1 MTLRKIDGFVVDGIL
16 EEEVRYETVVTDY
29 PIESGGKA
37 SDHIENA
44 TPVLT
49 MTFIVSDTPIGEVA
63 KQRSADTIPSN
74 EAKRYLLE
82 LRAARRPFTV
92 EGVTG
97 TYPLMVFSD
106 LSEPRDSE
114 SGDALVMEAEFRQL
128 RIEEVRREV
137 VRGPAN
143 LGHRPAAWRDG
154 PPGWLCP
161 DLVVILG
168 DPAANAAKKCRKVV
182 SRRKR
187 EGGGYGDGVLTFADT
202 GVALNYDELSQYWN
216 QKGSA
221 TGGGALDANGNVIE
235 GATLP
240 SKLTYDPRYGA
251 VRRNVVASGGR
262 INVVATPATPA
273 ELKVLQEYGE
283 AQNRQADVTNTIFG
297 GAGDKLF
304 TGPR

>member
-1 MTLRKIDGFVVDGIL
+1 MTLRKIDGFVVDGVL
-16 EEEVRYETVVTDY
+16 EEEVRYETTVTDY

-97 TYPLMVFSD
+97 TYPLMVFAS

-187 EGGGYGDGVLTFADT
+187 EGAGYGESIYVFADT
-202 GVALNYDELSQYWN
+202 GVALNYQELADYFN
-216 QKGSA
+216 QQSSRSA
-221 TGGGALDANGNVIE
+221 GGALDGSGTGTAPLSSQL
-235 GATLP
+235 A
-240 SKLTYDPRYGA
+240 YDPRYGA
-251 VRRNVVASGGR
+251 VRRGVYANRGNLS
-262 INVVATPATPA
+262 VVATPATPA
-273 ELKVLQEYGE
+273 ELQVLQEYGE

>member
-1 MTLRKIDGFVVDGIL
+1 MTLRKIDGFVLDGIL
-16 EEEVRYETVVTDY
+16 EEEVTYETEVTEY
-29 PIESGGKA
+29 PIESGGRA
-37 SDHIENA
+37 ADHIENA
-44 TPVLT
+44 TPVVT

-74 EAKRYLLE
+74 EAKRFLLE

-97 TYPLMVFSD
+97 IYPLMVFAS
-106 LSEPRDSE
+106 LSEPRDAE

-161 DLVVILG
+161 DLVVILD
-168 DPAANAAKKCRKVV
+168 DPAANLAKKCRKVV
-182 SRRKR
+182 ARRKR
-187 EGGGYGDGVLTFADT
+187 EGGGYGDPVYLFEDT
-202 GVALNYDELSQYWN
+202 GALLTQGELELYFH
-216 QKGSA
+216 QKFTK
-221 TGGGALDANGNVIE
+221 TGGGALDANGNLLP

-251 VRRNVVASGGR
+251 VRRNVTASGGR
-262 INVVATPATPA
+262 INVVATQATPA
-273 ELKVLQEYGE
+273 ELKVLQEFGE
-283 AQNRQADVTNTIFG
+283 AQNQQADVTNSIFQ

-304 TGPR
+304 AGPR

>member
-44 TPVLT
+44 TPVVS

-97 TYPLMVFSD
+97 TYPLMVFAS

-154 PPGWLCP
+154 PPGFLCP
-161 DLVVILG
+161 DLVVIL
-168 DPAANAAKKCRKVV
+168 DNPSANLAKKCRKVIE
-182 SRRKR
+182 RRKR
-187 EGGGYGDGVLTFADT
+187 EGAGYGDKIWLFADT
-202 GVALNYDELSQYWN
+202 GELLTQGEVELYFH
-216 QKGSA
+216 QKFTK

-240 SKLTYDPRYGA
+240 SKLTYDPQYGP
-251 VRRNVVASGGR
+251 VRRGVYASRG
-262 INVVATPATPA
+262 NLSVVATPATPD

-304 TGPR
+304 GGAR